1 MKPLDIKALQER
13 LDKITEDDF
22 QVTFTVEDMDNETE
36 GHYNAMLDGLL
47 KNYNYPGTKDIDDL
61 EVFIQVRGIKNG
73 MDESM
78 MDMGEKKDIMDI
90 MAKYPEAVAKL
101 KQTNDVLDVYD
112 TDLYYDLF
120 SYYADSGEM
129 PYGTVKARDG
139 ETGEAL
145 AMRFK
150 RQVKRTGLHDEIRNA
165 YMERFKSKSEKK
177 REKHLKALK
186 RLKRNQN
193 RY

>member
-61 EVFIQVRGIKNG
+61 EVFIQVRGMKNG

-139 ETGEAL
+139 DPVQFINDKLDDLGLMET
-145 AMRFK
+145 
-150 RQVKRTGLHDEIRNA
+150 
-165 YMERFKSKSEKK
+165 KSE
-177 REKHLKALK
+177 
-186 RLKRNQN
+186 
-193 RY
+193 

>member
-61 EVFIQVRGIKNG
+61 EVFIQVRGMKND

-129 PYGTVKARDG
+129 PYGTAKARDG
-139 ETGEAL
+139 DPVQFINDKLDDLGLMET
-145 AMRFK
+145 
-150 RQVKRTGLHDEIRNA
+150 
-165 YMERFKSKSEKK
+165 KSE
-177 REKHLKALK
+177 
-186 RLKRNQN
+186 
-193 RY
+193 